1 MQKLCQCESNT
12 MGKLLRRDTMEHEI
26 NILNEFIKKDEE
38 IMTMQEMKALVKVI
52 LNINEK
58 LSNQEWDR

>member
-1 MQKLCQCESNT
+1 
-12 MGKLLRRDTMEHEI
+12 MEHEI